1 MPVGAFLGGVL
12 GSAIGVRNT
21 MLVAAIGGMFPWLFV
36 LFSPLRTMREL
47 PVYEGVPDVET
58 SGPLVESSP

>member
-1 MPVGAFLGGVL
+1 
-12 GSAIGVRNT
+12 
-21 MLVAAIGGMFPWLFV
+21 MFPWLFV
-36 LFSPLRTMREL
+36 FLSPLRTMREL